1 MTSTLPTFSTLLLE
15 RRERLLVLT
24 LNRPDA
30 LNAFDLAMHDEL
42 PEALELCAGDPD
54 SDVILITG
62 AGRAFSA
69 GGDLAHIERNAAEPE
84 RFDHEIEMAKRIVL
98 ALIGMDKPVVC
109 RMNGHAVGLG
119 ATIVL
124 LCDIIF
130 AAQGAKLGDPHVQI
144 GLAAGDGGALVWPE
158 RIGLAR
164 AKEFLFTGEL
174 LSAGRAAELGLINH
188 SVAPDELDAAVE
200 AFCGK
205 LLRQPQLALRRTK
218 ALANLELRRVAE
230 SVLAKGL
237 KWESETVRSA
247 EHRSAVAALRER
259 QSRKG

>member
-1 MTSTLPTFSTLLLE
+1 MTPPVPTFSTLVLE
-15 RRERLLVLT
+15 RRERLLSLT

-30 LNAFDLAMHDEL
+30 LNAFDLVMHDEL
-42 PEALELCAGDPD
+42 PEALEFCANDPA
-54 SDVILITG
+54 SDVIMITG

-84 RFDHEIEMAKRIVL
+84 RFDHEIKMAKRIVL
-98 ALIGMDKPVVC
+98 TLIGMDKPVVC

-130 AAQGAKLGDPHVQI
+130 AAEGARIGDPHVQI

-158 RIGLAR
+158 RLGLAR
-164 AKEFLFTGEL
+164 GKEFLFTGEL
-174 LSAGRAAELGLINH
+174 LSAARAAELGLINH
-188 SVAPDELDAAVE
+188 CVPGDELDAAVDT
-200 AFCGK
+200 FCAR
-205 LLRQPQLALRRTK
+205 LLAQPQLALRRTK
-218 ALANLELRRVAE
+218 ALANLELCRVAE
-230 SVLAKGL
+230 TVLAKGL
-237 KWESETVRSA
+237 EWESETVRSA
-247 EHRSAVAALRER
+247 EHRCAVAALRER